1 MLQKSNVVGNLF
13 SERLEFAMS
22 LRKTALLSA
31 SVLAVFLT
39 VCDPMI
45 AQDSEVAPN
54 EAIVV
59 STDEPNEYRPEIVAV
74 SDETQ
79 EIDEKGAAPQ
89 SLTSEE
95 NRADASSNHEKGGMQ
110 IMTKARSAL
119 ADWSEMI
126 SLVVVVIGVVGG
138 LVQWNRKI
146 RLEKASYIR
155 DLTDRIFTDPLI
167 REGLSL
173 LDFDKEWLSEDVHS
187 SVEMETNIGKVYRT
201 LSFFSYICYLK
212 KRGIIGYGEILL
224 VKDDIDRIVH
234 NESVVIFFYN
244 LYHSFDKK
252 IPYTLSYLFQYAKS
266 QRVFSSDFFDSQR
279 YGASGGIYRK
289 IPGFPEIMSL
299 GFKLSNSIQ
308 DVLGV
313 LDADSIRGRRR

>member
-1 MLQKSNVVGNLF
+1 MVQKSNVVGNLF

-79 EIDEKGAAPQ
+79 EIDEKGAASQ

-119 ADWSEMI
+119 
-126 SLVVVVIGVVGG
+126 LIGA
-138 LVQWNRKI
+138 R
-146 RLEKASYIR
+146 
-155 DLTDRIFTDPLI
+155 
-167 REGLSL
+167 
-173 LDFDKEWLSEDVHS
+173 
-187 SVEMETNIGKVYRT
+187 
-201 LSFFSYICYLK
+201 
-212 KRGIIGYGEILL
+212 
-224 VKDDIDRIVH
+224 
-234 NESVVIFFYN
+234 
-244 LYHSFDKK
+244 
-252 IPYTLSYLFQYAKS
+252 
-266 QRVFSSDFFDSQR
+266 
-279 YGASGGIYRK
+279 
-289 IPGFPEIMSL
+289 
-299 GFKLSNSIQ
+299 
-308 DVLGV
+308 
-313 LDADSIRGRRR
+313 

>member
-1 MLQKSNVVGNLF
+1 
-13 SERLEFAMS
+13 MS

-39 VCDPMI
+39 VCEPMI

-54 EAIVV
+54 EAIGV
-59 STDEPNEYRPEIVAV
+59 STDEPNEYRPEIVAAV

-146 RLEKASYIR
+146 RLEKASYTSQCQYVILFKR
-155 DLTDRIFTDPLI
+155 
-167 REGLSL
+167 
-173 LDFDKEWLSEDVHS
+173 
-187 SVEMETNIGKVYRT
+187 
-201 LSFFSYICYLK
+201 LK
-212 KRGIIGYGEILL
+212 I
-224 VKDDIDRIVH
+224 
-234 NESVVIFFYN
+234 
-244 LYHSFDKK
+244 
-252 IPYTLSYLFQYAKS
+252 
-266 QRVFSSDFFDSQR
+266 
-279 YGASGGIYRK
+279 
-289 IPGFPEIMSL
+289 
-299 GFKLSNSIQ
+299 
-308 DVLGV
+308 
-313 LDADSIRGRRR
+313 